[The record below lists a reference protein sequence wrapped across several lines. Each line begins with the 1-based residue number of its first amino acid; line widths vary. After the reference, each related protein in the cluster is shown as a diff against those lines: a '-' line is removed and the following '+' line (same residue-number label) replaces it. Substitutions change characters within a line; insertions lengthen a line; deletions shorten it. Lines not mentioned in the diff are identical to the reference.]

1 MHQLQLEVTYSFIA
15 DNSTESQ
22 RTFRLSVLSFAW
34 HVASPAAGYGGAGRC
49 AVAGTGAGADARA
62 GAAGYGGA
70 GRCAVFLYL
79 FLFCLSAFHFTN
91 RSGA

>member
-49 AVAGTGAGADARA
+49 AV
-62 GAAGYGGA
+62 
-70 GRCAVFLYL
+70 FFYL
-79 FLFCLSAFHFTN
+79 FPFIYLQFTSLSGQGHNVQF
-91 RSGA
+91 

>member
-1 MHQLQLEVTYSFIA
+1 MHELQLEVTYSFIA

-34 HVASPAAGYGGAGRC
+34 HVASPAAGYGG
-49 AVAGTGAGADARA
+49 D
-62 GAAGYGGA
+62 

-79 FLFCLSAFHFTN
+79 LPFVYLHFTLLTGQGHN
-91 RSGA
+91 VQF